1 MKKISRRDLVSRG
14 SEGREAVRQ
23 EIEAVGASQI
33 TDVLSWQTNEFGQ
46 ISNVTIVPSD
56 QLPERARRGIKKIKI
71 TPTAAGNQ
79 VEVEM
84 HDKLSA
90 LRLLARAEGL
100 LDGSDDAEKR
110 PSLVG
115 INLRGPKELTDGEN
129 EGGDGQVEAT
139 EEAGGAGGIGG
150 AGS

>member
-1 MKKISRRDLVSRG
+1 MKKISRRDLISGG

-33 TDVLSWQTNEFGQ
+33 TDVLSWQTDEFGQ
-46 ISNVTIVPSD
+46 ISYVSIVPSD
-56 QLPERARRGIKKIKI
+56 QLPERARRGIKKIKV

-79 VEVEM
+79 VEIEM
-84 HDKLSA
+84 HDKLGA

-100 LDGSDDAEKR
+100 LDGMDDADKR

-115 INLRGPKELTDGEN
+115 INLRGPRDVVDGESKS
-129 EGGDGQVEAT
+129 DGQDEAT
-139 EEAGGAGGIGG
+139 
-150 AGS
+150 

>member
-1 MKKISRRDLVSRG
+1 MKKISRRDLISGG

-33 TDVLSWQTNEFGQ
+33 TDVLSWQTDEFGQ
-46 ISNVTIVPSD
+46 ISSVSIVPSD
-56 QLPERARRGIKKIKI
+56 QLPERARRGIKKIKV

-79 VEVEM
+79 VEIEM
-84 HDKLSA
+84 HDKLGA

-100 LDGSDDAEKR
+100 LDGMDDADKR

-115 INLRGPKELTDGEN
+115 INLRGPRDVVDGESKS
-129 EGGDGQVEAT
+129 DGQDEAT
-139 EEAGGAGGIGG
+139 
-150 AGS
+150 